1 MVQREAILKGNITG
15 VFFRYVTPG
24 VIGMV
29 GMSLYILADT
39 YFIANGV
46 GRLGLA
52 ALNIGLPAYN
62 LIFGIGALLGIRSE
76 ERRVGKECSEPC
88 RSRWSPYH

>member
-1 MVQREAILKGNITG
+1 MLFRSITG

-46 GRLGLA
+46 GRLGPVSYTHLY
-52 ALNIGLPAYN
+52 PESDEY
-62 LIFGIGALLGIRSE
+62 
-76 ERRVGKECSEPC
+76 
-88 RSRWSPYH
+88 RWWSA

>member
-1 MVQREAILKGNITG
+1 MQRDAVLKKNITG

-29 GMSLYILADT
+29 GLSLYILADT
-39 YFIANGV
+39 YFIANGI

-52 ALNIGLPAYN
+52 SLNIGLPVYN
-62 LIFGIGALLGIRSE
+62 LDLQRL
-76 ERRVGKECSEPC
+76 
-88 RSRWSPYH
+88 

>member
-1 MVQREAILKGNITG
+1 MQREAILKENITG

-29 GMSLYILADT
+29 GLSLYILADT

-46 GRLGLA
+46 GELGLA
-52 ALNIGLPAYN
+52 VLSARELLQPDFWRGRAAGHRRRHSFFDPAWP
-62 LIFGIGALLGIRSE
+62 G
-76 ERRVGKECSEPC
+76 
-88 RSRWSPYH
+88 